1 MKRRLFHFARLA
13 HRTEEEVLSVARA
26 LGVQARDAS
35 ALVPPELVDR
45 LDAALGIDRLAVPP
59 PPSPATAGAQPAGT
73 SPLPA
78 SEPSVVPAP
87 VPRQTPPAPAVPKP
101 RLPSWSTVGHPVAAL
116 QYLSATEVAQIH
128 WILVDDFAKSRDP
141 IDPPGVK
148 SQPLLESAVGRL
160 HTALGGD
167 LKYPTLPMAAAALL
181 HAIICNHAF
190 HNGNKRTALV
200 ATLSF
205 LDRNGYLLEADDD
218 ELFDYLMRIAS
229 HDIGVPAADS
239 VADEEMLTIA
249 RWIHSHC
256 RPISKLEKP
265 LKFQEL
271 RTILLQYGCEF
282 SKPKRGN
289 RMNISRGGL
298 ATQVYYRND
307 GSDVE
312 RNTIHKIRQDLAL
325 TEADGY
331 DSAIFYNSSKR
342 VSEFI
347 HRYRRTLD
355 RLAKV

>member
-1 MKRRLFHFARLA
+1 MKRRLFHFARQA
-13 HRTEEEVLSVARA
+13 HRSEAEVLSVARA
-26 LGVQARDAS
+26 IGVNARDAK
-35 ALVPPELVDR
+35 ALVPHELVDR
-45 LDAALGIDRLAVPP
+45 LDAALGIDRLAVP
-59 PPSPATAGAQPAGT
+59 
-73 SPLPA
+73 
-78 SEPSVVPAP
+78 E
-87 VPRQTPPAPAVPKP
+87 PPAPAIAVPQPAAEPLPSPNEAPVAPTPVPRLPPPVAAAPKP
-101 RLPSWSTVGHPVAAL
+101 RLPSWSTVGHPVTAL

-148 SQPLLESAVGRL
+148 SQALLESAVGRL

-167 LKYPTLPMAAAALL
+167 LKYPTLPMAASALL

-229 HDIGVPAADS
+229 HDIGDS

-271 RTILLQYGCEF
+271 RTILLQYGCAF

-289 RMNISRGGL
+289 RMNISRAGL

-312 RNTIHKIRQDLAL
+312 RNTVHKIRQDLAL